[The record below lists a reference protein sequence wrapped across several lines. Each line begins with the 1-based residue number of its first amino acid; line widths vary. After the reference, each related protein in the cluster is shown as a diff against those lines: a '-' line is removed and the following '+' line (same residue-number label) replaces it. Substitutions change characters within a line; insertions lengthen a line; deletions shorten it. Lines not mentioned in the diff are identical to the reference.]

1 MILHT
6 LCEYYCR
13 QQALATQSTLP
24 QDKLPPPGFERKAIP
39 FVIVLDR
46 GGRFIDIEDTRDGN
60 NKRDKGRLFVV
71 PQGVKRT
78 SGVAAN
84 LLWDGLGYVLGV
96 VSETRAAKL
105 DATKLEKERERTREA
120 HRAFIQHIRDVF
132 PAPIDDEGVRA
143 ALAFLERGDFSE
155 AFAHPL
161 WPELNKTTES
171 LGFRLDGDLQLICQR
186 EAVRQAVVA
195 TERDT
200 TTVRNRCLVSGDLD
214 AIARLHPAIK
224 GVRGAQSSGAN
235 LFSFNFAAACSYGKE
250 QGQNAPV
257 GEYAAFAYTTALN
270 HLLRPD
276 SRQKLLVGQDTF
288 VFWADKPDP
297 AEELFAAWLQPDPD
311 DPARGVEAVKALYE
325 APKTGVRPLDED
337 ETRFFVLGLAPNNAR
352 LAVRLWNASTVR
364 ELAANIRRH
373 FDDLA
378 IVRSPRDLEYL
389 PLWRLL
395 VATAAQSKSENISPL
410 LAGETL
416 QAILAGTPYPQTLLV
431 AALQRIRAE
440 QGAVN
445 YVRAALIKAVLVRN
459 ARFNHSAKQEVDVS
473 LDLQNPNIGYRLGRL
488 FAVLE
493 QIQEKSAGGPGKLN
507 ATIRDRFYGA
517 ASATPVTAFPYLLK
531 LKNHHVNKLAT
542 GQVIWLESLI
552 GQILE
557 AVTQFPAH
565 LSLDDQGRFA
575 IGYYH
580 QRQDFFTKKPSD
592 NQTADQGAPDHD

>member
-1 MILHT
+1 MILQT
-6 LCEYYCR
+6 LCDYYRR
-13 QQALATQSTLP
+13 QEEE
-24 QDKLPPPGFERKAIP
+24 LPPPGFERKAIP

-46 GGRFIDIEDTRDGN
+46 DGRFIDFEDTRDGN
-60 NKRDKGRLFVV
+60 DKRDKGRLFVV

-78 SGVAAN
+78 SGIAAN
-84 LLWDGLGYVLGV
+84 LLWDGLGYALGV
-96 VSETRAAKL
+96 VSEARAAKL
-105 DATKLEKERERTREA
+105 DAAKLEKEQERSREA

-143 ALAFLERGDFSE
+143 VLAFLERGDFSMV
-155 AFAHPL
+155 FAHPL

-171 LGFRLDGDLQLICQR
+171 LSFRLDGYLELVCQR
-186 EAVRQAVVA
+186 EAVRQVVMAAEQNIAAVR
-195 TERDT
+195 E
-200 TTVRNRCLVSGDLD
+200 RCLVSGNLD
-214 AIARLHPAIK
+214 AIARLHAAIK

-235 LFSFNFAAACSYGKE
+235 LFSFNFTAACSYGKE

-270 HLLRPD
+270 YLLRAD
-276 SRQKLLVGQDTF
+276 SRQKLLVGEDTF
-288 VFWADKPDP
+288 VFWAEKPDP

-325 APKTGVRPLDED
+325 APKTGVRALDED
-337 ETRFFVLGLAPNNAR
+337 ETRFFVLGLAPNVAR
-352 LAVRLWNASTVR
+352 LAVRLWNVNTVR
-364 ELAANIRRH
+364 ELAANIRQH
-373 FDDLA
+373 FGDLA

-395 VATAAQSKSENISPL
+395 VATAAQGKSENIPSL
-410 LAGETL
+410 LAGEVL
-416 QAILAGTPYPQTLLV
+416 RAILAGTPYPQTLLV

-459 ARFNHSAKQEVDVS
+459 ARFSPAKQEVDVS
-473 LDLQNPNIGYRLGRL
+473 LDTQNPNIGYRLGRL

-493 QIQEKSAGGPGKLN
+493 RAQELASPGLN

-517 ASATPVTAFPYLLK
+517 ASATPVTVFPYLLNK
-531 LKNHHVNKLAT
+531 LMPHHLNKLAT
-542 GQVIWLESLI
+542 GQKVWLENLI
-552 GQILE
+552 GQILDTI
-557 AVTQFPAH
+557 TQFPVH
-565 LSLDDQGRFA
+565 LNLDDQGRFA

-580 QRQDFFTKKPSD
+580 QHQEFFKKKTSD
-592 NQTADQGAPDHD
+592 NQSTDQGAPDHD

>member
-1 MILHT
+1 MIL
-6 LCEYYCR
+6 
-13 QQALATQSTLP
+13 QALCDYYRRQEEE
-24 QDKLPPPGFERKAIP
+24 LPPPGFERKAIP

-46 GGRFIDIEDTRDGN
+46 DGRFVDIEDTRDGN

-105 DATKLEKERERTREA
+105 DAAKLKKEQERTGEA
-120 HRAFIQHIRDVF
+120 HCAFIQRIRDIF
-132 PAPIDDEGVRA
+132 PAPIGDEGVRA
-143 ALAFLERGDFSE
+143 VLAFLERGDFRVV
-155 AFAHPL
+155 FAHPL
-161 WPELNKTTES
+161 WPELNRTTES
-171 LGFRLDGDLQLICQR
+171 LSFRLDGDLQLICQR
-186 EAVRQAVVA
+186 EAVRQAAMAAEQNTA
-195 TERDT
+195 TT
-200 TTVRNRCLVSGDLD
+200 RNRCLVSGNLD
-214 AIARLHPAIK
+214 VIARLHPAIK

-235 LFSFNFAAACSYGKE
+235 LFSFNFDAACSHGRVPNDR
-250 QGQNAPV
+250 GMNAPV

-270 HLLRPD
+270 HLLRVD
-276 SRQKLLVGQDTF
+276 SRQRLPVGEDTF
-288 VFWADKPDP
+288 VFWAERPDP
-297 AEELFAAWLQPDPD
+297 AERLFADWLQPDPD
-311 DPARGVEAVKALYE
+311 DPARGVEAIKALYE

-352 LAVRLWNASTVR
+352 LAVRLWNVNPVR
-364 ELAANIRRH
+364 ELAANIRQH

-378 IVRSPRDLEYL
+378 IVRSPRDPEYL

-395 VATAAQSKSENISPL
+395 VATAAQGKSENIPSL
-410 LAGETL
+410 LAGEVL
-416 QAILAGTPYPQTLLV
+416 HAILAGTHYPQILLV

-459 ARFNHSAKQEVDVS
+459 ARFSPAKQEVDVS
-473 LDLQNPNIGYRLGRL
+473 LDLQNPNVGYRLGRL

-493 QIQEKSAGGPGKLN
+493 RAQELASPGLN

-517 ASATPVTAFPYLLK
+517 ASATPVTAFPYLL
-531 LKNHHVNKLAT
+531 NKLAPHHLNKLT
-542 GQVIWLESLI
+542 AGQKIWLENLI

-557 AVTQFPAH
+557 TVTQFPPH
-565 LSLDDQGRFA
+565 LNLDDQGRFA

-580 QRQDFFTKKPSD
+580 QRQAKKSSN
-592 NQTADQGAPDHD
+592 NQPADQGAPDHD

>member
-1 MILHT
+1 MILQA
-6 LCEYYCR
+6 LCDYYRR
-13 QQALATQSTLP
+13 QQ
-24 QDKLPPPGFERKAIP
+24 DELPPPGFERKVIP
-39 FVIVLDR
+39 FVIVLDEN
-46 GGRFIDIEDTRDGN
+46 GCFVDIEDTRN
-60 NKRDKGRLFVV
+60 NNDKRDKGRLFVV

-105 DATKLEKERERTREA
+105 DAAKLKKEQARTREA
-120 HRAFIQHIRDVF
+120 HLAFIQCIRDAF
-132 PAPIDDEGVRA
+132 PTPIDDEGVRA
-143 ALAFLERGDFSE
+143 ALAFLEQGDFSGV
-155 AFAHPL
+155 FAHPL

-171 LGFRLDGDLQLICQR
+171 LSFRLDGELQLICQR
-186 EAVRQAVVA
+186 ETVRQAVMA
-195 TERDT
+195 AAQDT
-200 TTVRNRCLVSGDLD
+200 AIVRNRCLVSGNLD
-214 AIARLHPAIK
+214 VIARLHPAIK

-235 LFSFNFAAACSYGKE
+235 LFSFNFAAACSHGKE

-270 HLLRPD
+270 HLLRSD
-276 SRQKLLVGQDTF
+276 SHQKLPVGEDTF
-288 VFWADKPDP
+288 VFWAEQSDP
-297 AEELFAAWLQPDPD
+297 AEQLFADWLQPDPD
-311 DPARGVEAVKALYE
+311 DPARGVEAIKALYE

-352 LAVRLWNASTVR
+352 LAVRLWHVNTVR
-364 ELAANIRRH
+364 ELAANIRQH

-378 IVRSPRDLEYL
+378 IVRSSRDPEYL

-395 VATAAQSKSENISPL
+395 VATAAQGKSENIPPP
-410 LAGETL
+410 LAGEVL
-416 QAILAGTPYPQTLLV
+416 RAILARTPYPQTLLV

-459 ARFNHSAKQEVDVS
+459 ARFSPAKQEVDVS
-473 LDLQNPNIGYRLGRL
+473 LDPQNPNIGYRLGRL

-493 QIQEKSAGGPGKLN
+493 RAQELASPGLN

-517 ASATPVTAFPYLLK
+517 ASATPVTAFPYLLNK
-531 LKNHHVNKLAT
+531 LAPHHLNKLAT
-542 GQVIWLESLI
+542 GKKIWLENLI

-557 AVTQFPAH
+557 TVTQFPAH
-565 LSLDDQGRFA
+565 LNLDDQGRFA

-580 QRQDFFTKKPSD
+580 QRQDFFTFQS
-592 NQTADQGAPDHD
+592 APASYGM

>member
-1 MILHT
+1 MILQA
-6 LCEYYCR
+6 LCDYYRR
-13 QQALATQSTLP
+13 QQEE
-24 QDKLPPPGFERKAIP
+24 LPPPGFERKAIP

-46 GGRFIDIEDTRDGN
+46 DGRFVDIEDTRDGN
-60 NKRDKGRLFVV
+60 DKRDKGRLCVV

-105 DATKLEKERERTREA
+105 DATKLQKERERTGEA
-120 HRAFIQHIRDVF
+120 HRAFIQRIRDAF

-143 ALAFLERGDFSE
+143 ALAFLERGDFSVV
-155 AFAHPL
+155 FAHPL
-161 WPELNKTTES
+161 WPELKKTTES
-171 LGFRLDGDLQLICQR
+171 LSFRLDGELQLICQR
-186 EAVRQAVVA
+186 EAVRQAVMVA
-195 TERDT
+195 EQDT
-200 TTVRNRCLVSGDLD
+200 ATVRNRCLVSGNLD
-214 AIARLHPAIK
+214 VIARLHPAIK
-224 GVRGAQSSGAN
+224 GVRNAQSSGAN
-235 LFSFNFAAACSYGKE
+235 LFSFNFPAACSHGKE

-270 HLLRPD
+270 HLLRAD
-276 SRQKLLVGQDTF
+276 SRQKLLVGEDTF
-288 VFWADKPDP
+288 VFWAEKPDP

-311 DPARGVEAVKALYE
+311 DPARGVEAIKALYE

-352 LAVRLWNASTVR
+352 LAVRLWSVSTVR
-364 ELAANIRRH
+364 ELAANIRQH

-389 PLWRLL
+389 SLWRLL
-395 VATAAQSKSENISPL
+395 VATAAQGKSENIPPL
-410 LAGETL
+410 LAGEVL
-416 QAILAGTPYPQTLLV
+416 RAILAGTPYPQTLLV

-459 ARFNHSAKQEVDVS
+459 ARFSPAKQEVKVS
-473 LDLQNPNIGYRLGRL
+473 LDPQNPNVGYRLGRL
-488 FAVLE
+488 FAALE
-493 QIQEKSAGGPGKLN
+493 RAQALASGDLN

-517 ASATPVTAFPYLLK
+517 ASATPVTVFPYLLNK
-531 LKNHHVNKLAT
+531 LAPHHLNKLAT
-542 GQVIWLESLI
+542 GQKIWLENLI

-565 LSLDDQGRFA
+565 LNLDDQGRFA

-580 QRQDFFTKKPSD
+580 QRQDFFTKKSSD
-592 NQTADQGAPDHD
+592 NQTAD